1 MKKEERVDRL
11 DECCHAEMIVL
22 TGSAHRRWVIPST
35 PLILSDLMV
44 EKKQK
49 LRAPTTMAG
58 LVRYEETEES
68 LIKLEPKHIVG
79 IAIII
84 IILEFILFL
93 LIPI

>member
-1 MKKEERVDRL
+1 M
-11 DECCHAEMIVL
+11 A
-22 TGSAHRRWVIPST
+22 
-35 PLILSDLMV
+35 

-68 LIKLEPKHIVG
+68 LIKLEPKHVVGMIIV
-79 IAIII
+79 I
-84 IILEFILFL
+84 IILELFLFL